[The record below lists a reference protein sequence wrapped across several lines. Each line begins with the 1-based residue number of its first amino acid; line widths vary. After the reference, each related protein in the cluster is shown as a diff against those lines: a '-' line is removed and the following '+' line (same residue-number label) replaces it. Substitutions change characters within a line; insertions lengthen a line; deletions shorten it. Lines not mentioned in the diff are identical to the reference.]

1 MMIQARKRF
10 SQNFL
15 HDQGII
21 KQIIDAVDAASRTH
35 VVEIGPGRGAL
46 TLTLL
51 QQAQVFSAIEID
63 RDLIELLKPHF
74 QNSATLIESD
84 VLKFDFAHLTP
95 TPLTVIGNL
104 PYNIS
109 TPILFH
115 LLKFKKIIDS
125 MFFMLQKEVVLRMAA
140 SPGSKEYGRLSVMV
154 QYVCE
159 VDPLF
164 LVPPSAFEP
173 APQVESM
180 VVRLKPYKKSP
191 YGEIADFTKF
201 ANIVQHAFGQRRK
214 TLRNALKALDV
225 IIPEAL
231 TSKRAGE
238 LSVDDFVNLANAN

>member
-1 MMIQARKRF
+1 MIQARKRF

-15 HDQGII
+15 HDQSII
-21 KQIIDAVDAASRTH
+21 KQIIDAIDPASRTH

-51 QQAQVFSAIEID
+51 QQAHIFSAIEID
-63 RDLIELLKPHF
+63 RDLIALLKPHF
-74 QNSATLIESD
+74 QNKATLIESD
-84 VLKFDFAHLTP
+84 VLKIDFTQLTP
-95 TPLTVIGNL
+95 NPLTVIGNL

-115 LLKFKKIIDS
+115 LLKFKNIIDS

-154 QYVCE
+154 QHVCE

-164 LVPPSAFEP
+164 LVPPTAFEP
-173 APQVESM
+173 EPQVESM
-180 VVRLKPYKKSP
+180 VVRLNPYKKSP
-191 YGEIADFTKF
+191 YGAITDFTKF
-201 ANIVQHAFGQRRK
+201 TNIVQHAFSQRRK

-225 IIPEAL
+225 IIPEGLA
-231 TSKRAGE
+231 SKRAGE
-238 LSVDDFVNLANAN
+238 LAVDDFVKLANSN